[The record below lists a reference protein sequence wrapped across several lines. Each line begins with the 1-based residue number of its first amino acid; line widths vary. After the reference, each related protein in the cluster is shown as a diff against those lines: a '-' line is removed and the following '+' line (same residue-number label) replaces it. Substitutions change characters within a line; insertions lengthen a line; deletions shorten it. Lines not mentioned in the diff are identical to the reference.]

1 MLRLIP
7 FQKEKK
13 FCKIQVSI
21 CLLEFFIQFPFFYCS
36 FLHYISADNLSFW
49 QATEEEESVSLFS
62 QLKAVHKAGPLT
74 AILPLI
80 YTWAICLRAACVQN
94 SGIVNML
101 GMFPLPPCQF
111 SRPTQPPTHLHAMH
125 TQAHK
130 EKEKKF
136 SYLDGV
142 DRCGWRAVQGGR
154 ERREKRRGWGGR
166 KHKEKAWL
174 VCEFNTCN
182 LSYSELSC
190 SLLFGS
196 NRLMPR
202 VRLNKSAVHSW
213 GWNALSSAFSHSPPF
228 RRFPFLTE
236 KRPYSGLPFW
246 FLQCYTSHIA
256 ILSSSSLLSSYL
268 QLPYTHFTLSFSPLI
283 FYRTSPLITPSS
295 LRVFQSPIFCSL
307 TTCTKP
313 TETPPVGS
321 QELMKTPI
329 RSSETSR
336 WAILQLLH
344 LTKVTI
350 HYKLHHFIS
359 SLSCLQPYSGTH
371 SLLLILPLG
380 EKTSGT

>member
-1 MLRLIP
+1 MDDGQCR
-7 FQKEKK
+7 E
-13 FCKIQVSI
+13 
-21 CLLEFFIQFPFFYCS
+21 
-36 FLHYISADNLSFW
+36 ADR
-49 QATEEEESVSLFS
+49 
-62 QLKAVHKAGPLT
+62 G
-74 AILPLI
+74 
-80 YTWAICLRAACVQN
+80 
-94 SGIVNML
+94 
-101 GMFPLPPCQF
+101 
-111 SRPTQPPTHLHAMH
+111 
-125 TQAHK
+125 
-130 EKEKKF
+130 
-136 SYLDGV
+136 
-142 DRCGWRAVQGGR
+142 
-154 ERREKRRGWGGR
+154 ERREGGGGR

-202 VRLNKSAVHSW
+202 VRLNKSTVHSW

-246 FLQCYTSHIA
+246 FLHCYTSHIA

-295 LRVFQSPIFCSL
+295 LRAFQSPIFCSL
-307 TTCTKP
+307 TTRTKP

-321 QELMKTPI
+321 QELVKTPI

-359 SLSCLQPYSGTH
+359 SLSCLQPYRGTH

-380 EKTSGT
+380 EKTSET